1 MPNDVFFKAMNT
13 GHRLIR
19 SVSRG
24 RLGWNAGSMPVLELT
39 TVGRKSGEKR
49 TVFLT
54 TPVQKD
60 GSLLIVASKGG
71 EQKHP
76 AWFHNL
82 RATPEVDVNL
92 EGASRKMTARV
103 VSDEERSELWPR
115 VTAAYK
121 GYAGYQKKT
130 DRQIP
135 LVWLDPTSS

>member
-1 MPNDVFFKAMNT
+1 M
-13 GHRLIR
+13 
-19 SVSRG
+19 
-24 RLGWNAGSMPVLELT
+24 LELT

-54 TPVQKD
+54 SPLEED

-71 EQKHP
+71 EQNHP

-82 RATPEVDVNL
+82 RATPEVEVKL
-92 EGASRKMTARV
+92 EGSSRQMTARI
-103 VSDEERSELWPR
+103 VSEEERSKLWPS

-135 LVWLDPTSS
+135 LVWLDPVS

>member
-1 MPNDVFFKAMNT
+1 
-13 GHRLIR
+13 
-19 SVSRG
+19 
-24 RLGWNAGSMPVLELT
+24 MPVLELT

-82 RATPEVDVNL
+82 RATPEVDVKL